1 MTTNLEEHLAAGMRQ
16 ETRGIALTDDVLGRA
31 RRGYRRRA
39 AVTRLGY
46 GLGVVAVAGAL
57 AAGLVLN
64 APEEEKKAPS
74 IAQQESPAL
83 RLANAAT
90 ASNSTSYRIRFETK
104 AWAETDGKRHPE
116 GPPVVW
122 EGAFDPNTATGYA
135 KSPFEW
141 GVTTELLING
151 TRYVG
156 TEPRADG
163 KLPPGEHEQYSLY
176 GQYPGTHDRLAYS
189 AAEMPVLNA
198 AAPDPAGLLKALRE
212 ANATVTEKPD
222 GILSFSY
229 ATTADQGSQTFKGD
243 VTLDGNGRIATMVV
257 VATWETTIKKR
268 LDKGEITMTTR
279 FSDWGLPVTVERPA
293 RVQPVK

>member
-1 MTTNLEEHLAAGMRQ
+1 MTTDLEEHLAAGMRQ

-31 RRGYRRRA
+31 RRGYRQRA

-57 AAGLVLN
+57 AAGLFVT
-64 APEEEKKAPS
+64 APEQTSDETV
-74 IAQQESPAL
+74 AQQSPAL

-104 AWAETDGKRHPE
+104 ARASSDGVQQPE

-135 KSPFEW
+135 KSSFEW
-141 GVTTELLING
+141 GVTTELLIKG

-176 GQYPGTHDRLAYS
+176 GQYPGTHDRLTYG

-212 ANATVTEKPD
+212 ADATVTEKPD
-222 GILSFSY
+222 GTLTFSY
-229 ATTADQGSQTFKGD
+229 ATTADHGSQTFKGD
-243 VTLDGNGRIATMVV
+243 VTLDGTGRIASMVV

-268 LDKGEITMTTR
+268 LDKGEVMMTTT

-293 RVQPVK
+293 KVQPVT

>member
-1 MTTNLEEHLAAGMRQ
+1 MTTHLEEHLAAGMRQ

-46 GLGVVAVAGAL
+46 GLGVVGVAGAL
-57 AAGLVLN
+57 AAGLVLD
-64 APEEEKKAPS
+64 APDRERKPPS

-90 ASNSTSYRIRFETK
+90 ASNSTSYRIRFESK
-104 AWAETDGKRHPE
+104 GWAETDGTRHPE
-116 GPPVVW
+116 GPATVW
-122 EGAFDPNTATGYA
+122 EGAFDPNTRTGYA
-135 KSPFEW
+135 RHTFEW
-141 GVTTELLING
+141 GVMTELLING

-163 KLPPGEHEQYSLY
+163 KRPPGEHEAYSLY
-176 GQYPGTHDRLAYS
+176 SQYPGTHDRLVYG

-222 GILSFSY
+222 GTLTFSY
-229 ATTADQGSQTFKGD
+229 ATATNEGSQTFTGD
-243 VTLDGNGRIATMVV
+243 VTLDGNGRIASMVV
-257 VATWETTIKKR
+257 TVAWESTVKKR
-268 LDKGEITMTTR
+268 LDKGEFVMTTT

-293 RVQPVK
+293 KVQPVT